1 MNEESKAIVLNGCEV
16 LDSFLA
22 KTTTR
27 DYEPISTGITAI
39 DAALGGGF
47 TRGTLVMLGAAP
59 GAGKTALAQVI
70 FEKMA
75 KAGKE
80 AIFIN
85 LEMSPDQLIARS
97 LSRRIYDKEGR
108 TIPALE
114 ILRGYKWSEANRKS
128 ITEAAEEYR
137 REVATNLFYMPVGE
151 GAPIQTNKLTEIIG
165 VLKEICEQKR
175 TKGEAAPLICIDYLQ
190 LVDGEERDTAEGI
203 KRTIMQLK
211 HDIALKYNTVVF
223 CIMAQGR
230 AANKSGE
237 SDQESGRD
245 TSAIEYSADVML
257 GLTYTAI
264 DEEEEVKVKKPGS
277 KSEMESE
284 QLTVKTIRAFRR
296 AYYEEGYAE
305 KMRKKYPQAG
315 YIKPHE
321 AITLKVNKNR
331 FGYCGGVNMIFDERH
346 LTFKQADGEPFKE
359 VPPEQLAFKT
369 I

>member
-1 MNEESKAIVLNGCEV
+1 MSEENKAIVLNGCEV
-16 LDSFLA
+16 LDNFL
-22 KTTTR
+22 TTTATR
-27 DYEPISTGITAI
+27 NYEPIATGISSI

-97 LSRRIYDKEGR
+97 LSRRIYEKEGR
-108 TIPALE
+108 TVSALE
-114 ILRGYKWSEANRKS
+114 ILRGYKWSEQNRKS

-137 REVATNLFYMPVGE
+137 REVATNLLYMPVGE
-151 GAPIQTNKLTEIIG
+151 GATMQTNKLTEIIG
-165 VLKEICEQKR
+165 VLGEQIKQR
-175 TKGEAAPLICIDYLQ
+175 QAKGEEAPLICIDYLQ
-190 LVDGEERDTAEGI
+190 LVDGGERDTAEGI

-211 HDIALKYNTVVF
+211 HDIALKYNTVVI

-264 DEEEEVKVKKPGS
+264 EDGETYEYKEEGKVAKMCKYDL
-277 KSEMESE
+277 KA
-284 QLTVKTIRAFRR
+284 IRTFRR
-296 AYYEEGYAE
+296 AYYEEDFAE
-305 KMRKKYPQAG
+305 KMRKNYPQAG

-359 VPPEQLAFKT
+359 VPLEQLAFKT

>member
-1 MNEESKAIVLNGCEV
+1 MSEESKAIVLNGCEV
-16 LDSFLA
+16 LDSFLT

-137 REVATNLFYMPVGE
+137 KEVTTNLFYMPVGE

-165 VLKEICEQKR
+165 VLKEICEQKQ

-211 HDIALKYNTVVF
+211 RDIVLKYNTVVF

-230 AANKSGE
+230 AANKEGE

-264 DEEEEVKVKKPGS
+264 ADGETYEYKEES
-277 KSEMESE
+277 KIAKMCKYD
-284 QLTVKTIRAFRR
+284 LKAIRVFRR
-296 AYYEEGYAE
+296 AYYDDSYAE
-305 KMRKKYPQAG
+305 KMRKNYPQAG
-315 YIKPHE
+315 NDNRPFE
-321 AITLKVNKNR
+321 RVTLKINKNR
-331 FGYCGGVNMIFDERH
+331 FGYCGAVNLTFDERH
-346 LTFKQADGEPFKE
+346 LSFKQEDGEPFQE